1 MSKKGIPRNGGQ
13 TLSTFAQ
20 GFQVPS
26 ITFKVFFRIG
36 R

>member
-1 MSKKGIPRNGGQ
+1 MSKKGIPTNGGQ

-26 ITFKVFFRIG
+26 VTFKVFFRIG